1 MRVYSKHRF
10 NFFCYTVVARSAGN
24 AFHIIITESAYC
36 TYAPVLSAVYSTVLK
51 FQHCIQ
57 CWNFVIL
64 EQSMGARNRV
74 EIGLSSLELIP
85 GLLKSLKIPSQ
96 AKSLVRRGIIL

>member
-1 MRVYSKHRF
+1 MHFILKVQNLHTLRMHLFYRQ
-10 NFFCYTVVARSAGN
+10 Y
-24 AFHIIITESAYC
+24 
-36 TYAPVLSAVYSTVLK
+36 VLK
-51 FQHCIQ
+51 FQHCIITIMYIQ

-74 EIGLSSLELIP
+74 EIGLSSLELIS